1 MHIVYFFKKN
11 SMKNLE
17 VIILAAGKGTR
28 MKSGKPKILHTL
40 GGKPIIDY
48 VINASMLL
56 KPKKIHLV
64 VNNEIKVNF
73 KNRNNINIVIQKK
86 QNGTADALKSTLKS
100 LNKNSVS
107 LILYGDVPLIS
118 QKILKQISN
127 TEDNCINV
135 LCFNKEEKNNYGKV
149 ILGTDGLISEII
161 EQKELD
167 RNDNFYLCNSG
178 IFSIQTNLL
187 KTLLPKISNDNKKKE
202 YYLTDIF
209 KLGSKQGVN
218 IKPTIT
224 NETEVMGVNDK
235 NDLAKAEKELQIRLR
250 SKHLMS
256 GVTMTDPDTVYF
268 SSDTKIGKD
277 VTIHPFVIIGKNV
290 VIGNNTEIFAFSHIE
305 DCKIGNEVSIGPYA
319 RVRPGTKLSNKTKI
333 GNFVE
338 IKNSKVSQGTKVNHL
353 TYIGDTVIGKKVN
366 VGAGTITCNYDGSS
380 KFKTIIKD
388 NVFVGSNTSLV
399 APLVVGKN
407 AYIGSGSTI
416 TRNISENSLAIER
429 TSQTEVKN
437 WSNKKKGKK

>member
-1 MHIVYFFKKN
+1 
-11 SMKNLE
+11 MKNLE

-28 MKSGKPKILHTL
+28 MKSNKPKVLHTL

-48 VINASMLL
+48 VINASILL
-56 KPKKIHLV
+56 KPKKINLV

-73 KNRNNINIVIQKK
+73 KNHSNINIVIQKK
-86 QNGTADALKSTLKS
+86 QNGTGDALKSTLKS
-100 LNKNSVS
+100 LNKNSIS

-127 TEDNCINV
+127 IEDNCINV

-149 ILGTDGLISEII
+149 ILGTNGLISEII

-250 SKHLMS
+250 SKHLTS
-256 GVTMTDPDTVYF
+256 GVTMIDPDTVYF

-338 IKNSKVSQGTKVNHL
+338 IKNSKVNQGTKVNHL
-353 TYIGDTVIGKKVN
+353 TYVGDTVIGKKVN

-416 TRNISENSLAIER
+416 TQNVTENSLAIER

-437 WSNKKKGKK
+437 WSKKKKGKK

>member
-1 MHIVYFFKKN
+1 M
-11 SMKNLE
+11 
-17 VIILAAGKGTR
+17 
-28 MKSGKPKILHTL
+28 
-40 GGKPIIDY
+40 
-48 VINASMLL
+48 
-56 KPKKIHLV
+56 
-64 VNNEIKVNF
+64 
-73 KNRNNINIVIQKK
+73 
-86 QNGTADALKSTLKS
+86 
-100 LNKNSVS
+100 
-107 LILYGDVPLIS
+107 
-118 QKILKQISN
+118 
-127 TEDNCINV
+127 
-135 LCFNKEEKNNYGKV
+135 
-149 ILGTDGLISEII
+149 
-161 EQKELD
+161 
-167 RNDNFYLCNSG
+167 DNFYLCNSG

-224 NETEVMGVNDK
+224 NETEVMGINDK

-250 SKHLMS
+250 SKHLTS
-256 GVTMTDPDTVYF
+256 GVTMIDPETVYF

-277 VTIHPFVIIGKNV
+277 VTIHPFVIIGNNV

-338 IKNSKVSQGTKVNHL
+338 IKNSKVSEGTKVNHL
-353 TYIGDTVIGKKVN
+353 TYVGDTVIGKKVN

-416 TRNISENSLAIER
+416 TQNVTENSLAIER

-437 WSNKKKGKK
+437 WSKKKKGKK

>member
-1 MHIVYFFKKN
+1 
-11 SMKNLE
+11 MKNLE

-28 MKSGKPKILHTL
+28 MKSNKPKVLHTL

-48 VINASMLL
+48 VINASILL
-56 KPKKIHLV
+56 KPKKINLV

-73 KNRNNINIVIQKK
+73 KNHSNINIVIQKK
-86 QNGTADALKSTLKS
+86 QNGTGDALKSTLKS

-127 TEDNCINV
+127 IEDNCINV

-149 ILGTDGLISEII
+149 ILGTNGLISEII

-250 SKHLMS
+250 SKHLTS
-256 GVTMTDPDTVYF
+256 GVTMIDPDTVYF

-319 RVRPGTKLSNKTKI
+319 RVRPGTKLSDKTKI

-353 TYIGDTVIGKKVN
+353 TYVGDTVIGKKVN

-416 TRNISENSLAIER
+416 TQNVTENSLAIER

-437 WSNKKKGKK
+437 WSKKKKGKK